1 MWRWSCYTYCQY
13 SKRKVFSTY
22 VEVILVGWRSSFR
35 SLSFLHVCGGDPSWT
50 DTLAV
55 VLKFSPRMWR
65 WSRDWWCQ
73 RSNLWV
79 FSTYVEV
86 ILFISPFSSC
96 SISFLHVC
104 GGDPKYYLPDEFVL
118 LFSPRMWRWSYSASL
133 PITPFKVFSTYV
145 EVILIALT
153 NQRFFL
159 CFLHV
164 CGGDPYCHLPY
175 NRPSRFSPRMWRWSS
190 ASQCLCTFF

>member
-1 MWRWSCYTYCQY
+1 MWRWSCYAHRQY

-22 VEVILVGWRSSFR
+22 VEVILVRSASSFR

-86 ILFISPFSSC
+86 ILSPTRLISFC
-96 SISFLHVC
+96 FGFLHVC
-104 GGDPKYYLPDEFVL
+104 GGDP
-118 LFSPRMWRWSYSASL
+118 
-133 PITPFKVFSTYV
+133 
-145 EVILIALT
+145 ILAKLMIMAK
-153 NQRFFL
+153 
-159 CFLHV
+159 
-164 CGGDPYCHLPY
+164 
-175 NRPSRFSPRMWRWSS
+175 RFSPRMWRWSPVKLS
-190 ASQCLCTFF
+190 MTPNSRVFSTYVEVIPV